1 MKTTANMLKKATIV
15 SSLAL
20 VVACKFDPTGG
31 SLLSLTPVQPL
42 PASFQNTA
50 WSFQVGDCVVSH
62 LFGRTQRTDIIECPG
77 PDGSPQ
83 IGFNTYQVDSKVSF
97 NQIVTTRPAPRGL
110 LESSCENPPEPSG
123 HSQHM
128 QSRREGVALWTNTDR
143 QSGYQNVLIYERAD
157 VESLRERLASK
168 WVGCFEA
175 NGFVAM
181 K

>member
-1 MKTTANMLKKATIV
+1 
-15 SSLAL
+15 
-20 VVACKFDPTGG
+20 
-31 SLLSLTPVQPL
+31 
-42 PASFQNTA
+42 
-50 WSFQVGDCVVSH
+50 
-62 LFGRTQRTDIIECPG
+62 
-77 PDGSPQ
+77 
-83 IGFNTYQVDSKVSF
+83 
-97 NQIVTTRPAPRGL
+97 
-110 LESSCENPPEPSG
+110 
-123 HSQHM
+123 M